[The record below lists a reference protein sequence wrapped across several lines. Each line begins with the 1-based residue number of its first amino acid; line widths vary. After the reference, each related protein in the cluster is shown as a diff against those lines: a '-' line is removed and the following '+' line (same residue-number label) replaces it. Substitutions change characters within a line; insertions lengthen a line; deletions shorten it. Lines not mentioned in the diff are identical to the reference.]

1 MMNTYTNSMNNSLNI
16 ILLCAAFLMTA
27 TSAIKDPLQIGDQ
40 MPLPSHRVTDTSG
53 RSLTLAEVAG
63 RNGILVIFSCNT
75 CPWVSRWEQR
85 YNTIAALAQLNGIGM
100 IALNPNEGIRG
111 KGESITD
118 MKKRAQKQSYSFP
131 YALDKNHTLA
141 DAFGATHT
149 PEVFLF
155 DNSLKLVYHGTIDD
169 NAVDASSVKNA
180 YLANAIQAMIG
191 KREINPQ
198 VTQLVGCTIKRL
210 K

>member
-1 MMNTYTNSMNNSLNI
+1 
-16 ILLCAAFLMTA
+16 MTA

-100 IALNPNEGIRG
+100 IALNPNEEIRG
-111 KGESITD
+111 QGESIAD

-141 DAFGATHT
+141 DAFGATRT

-155 DNSLKLVYHGTIDD
+155 DNNLKLVYHGAIDD
-169 NAVDASSVKNA
+169 NAVDASSVKDA